1 MQKLDKLYYLNLNT
15 DESMIKMII
24 YFDMVDISFFKILFE
39 LILPDNIVFSESNTN
54 KVILQAIKSAPTF
67 RFWDKEPILDNVS
80 YFSNNNTTISYK
92 IEEEKIK
99 MLKVEKDGFVFERN
113 YING

>member
-15 DESMIKMII
+15 DESMLKMIV
-24 YFDMVDISFFKILFE
+24 YFDMLDISFIKILFNV
-39 LILPDNIVFSESNTN
+39 ILPNNITFSDPNTN
-54 KVILQAIKSAPTF
+54 KVIVEAIKNAPTF
-67 RFWDKEPILDNVS
+67 KFWGKEPILDNVS

-99 MLKVEKDGFVFERN
+99 MLKIEKDGTVFERN
-113 YING
+113 YVNG